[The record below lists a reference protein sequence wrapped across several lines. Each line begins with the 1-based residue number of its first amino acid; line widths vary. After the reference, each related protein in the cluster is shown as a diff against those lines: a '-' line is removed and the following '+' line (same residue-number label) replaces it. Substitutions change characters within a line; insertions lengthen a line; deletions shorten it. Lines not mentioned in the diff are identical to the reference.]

1 MILLS
6 RKEIF
11 AGKTVIHS
19 FPVGENKKLGP
30 EVILLLKLINK
41 YVIYKLCK

>member
-19 FPVGENKKLGP
+19 FPVGENKKP
-30 EVILLLKLINK
+30 VPVVIL
-41 YVIYKLCK
+41 